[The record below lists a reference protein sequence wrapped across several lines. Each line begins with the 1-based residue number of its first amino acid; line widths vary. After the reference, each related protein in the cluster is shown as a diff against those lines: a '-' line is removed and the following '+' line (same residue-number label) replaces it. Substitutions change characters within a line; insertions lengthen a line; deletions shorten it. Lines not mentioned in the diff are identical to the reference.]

1 MRASE
6 FITETWPVAMAKWFD
21 ILRKSQKY
29 KHLPDEKIQNMAA
42 RAAQRELTPKTKKPV
57 SMKDRFNQHRKEMS
71 DAEFRDYYGFG
82 KWDNI
87 SEGLSAIDRQ
97 FLDMVGADV
106 EEQQDIGEYSLYVI
120 HTPSFEFGDI
130 SFPEAHQLAINKR
143 NIAFTDPALQH
154 EKFVKKGERYPLGSI
169 GQLKDTVSSWIRK
182 YGPLLVV
189 SDSESKQKTYEK
201 LLNRLGFNMER
212 TTYQMQPGV
221 YVSENIETV
230 DVDEVH
236 ANALKEHLLANPALF
251 ENQKDYQQMRK
262 FLDSQ
267 KTTPPTVGNQYIYA
281 STQVVPAAHYV
292 NTAHFDNPHEL
303 VDIDDTHVY
312 FNVNGD
318 VKRYPETGS
327 VTGDLLSQI
336 YFFDNKKQLEQFIV
350 LSKLKFSDYT
360 QTYKILD
367 DSLDE
372 NFADGK
378 VKGKSRPGRVKK
390 AGASC
395 KGSVSHL
402 RKMAKKYS
410 GERGK
415 MYRWCLNMKAGKQKD

>member
-6 FITETWPVAMAKWFD
+6 FITETWPVAVAKWFD

-82 KWDNI
+82 KWDNV

-106 EEQQDIGEYSLYVI
+106 EEQQDIGDYSLYVI

-169 GQLKDTVSSWIRK
+169 GQLKDTVSSWIKK

-221 YVSENIETV
+221 YVSEN
-230 DVDEVH
+230 
-236 ANALKEHLLANPALF
+236 
-251 ENQKDYQQMRK
+251 
-262 FLDSQ
+262 
-267 KTTPPTVGNQYIYA
+267 
-281 STQVVPAAHYV
+281 
-292 NTAHFDNPHEL
+292 
-303 VDIDDTHVY
+303 
-312 FNVNGD
+312 
-318 VKRYPETGS
+318 
-327 VTGDLLSQI
+327 
-336 YFFDNKKQLEQFIV
+336 
-350 LSKLKFSDYT
+350 
-360 QTYKILD
+360 
-367 DSLDE
+367 
-372 NFADGK
+372 FADGK
-378 VKGKSRPGRVKK
+378 KKGKSRPGRVKK